1 MTPQMVMDLG
11 KDAMLLV
18 LLTAAPMLLASL
30 LTGLLVSIFQA
41 VTQIHE
47 MTLTFVPKIIASF
60 LVLVIFAPWMLRMLV
75 DFTANLLMNLG
86 MYTR

>member
-1 MTPQMVMDLG
+1 MTPQMVIDLG

-60 LVLVIFAPWMLRMLV
+60 LVLVIFAPWMLRILV
-75 DFTANLLMNLG
+75 HFTANLLMNLG